1 MDIKVEGLDK
11 ALGEF
16 TSLKARANVAARQTV
31 LRGAVTVASNAKR
44 EFRPRPKGS
53 LHTSQKTG
61 KKWYDSRPPFEPQKP
76 SPTNRSGHLRDGI
89 KMLSLAPVG
98 TGRWMS
104 VTGPTAMYGARV
116 ESLGYLYMKPGLDKS
131 IDAIRMIYE
140 QEMAR
145 ATK

>member
-1 MDIKVEGLDK
+1 VEIRVEGLDK
-11 ALGEF
+11 ALGDF
-16 TSLKARANVAARQTV
+16 GRLKVSASNAARRTV
-31 LRGAVTVASNAKR
+31 ERGAVTVASNAKR
-44 EFRPRPKGS
+44 EFRARPKGS
-53 LHTSQKTG
+53 VRTSQKTG

-76 SPTNRSGHLRDGI
+76 SPTNRSGNLRDGI
-89 KMLSLAPVG
+89 KMLSIAPVG

-131 IDAIRMIYE
+131 IEAIRMIYE